1 MRCLFQYFKIS
12 ECWFITLLGPDFPKP
27 KKRTKMTSVI
37 AVSKTVSL
45 QESVWHSFYNY
56 KWQDIIV
63 QCRLKKKLIV
73 HFHSD
78 SFLDIFLSCA
88 VLLHIS

>member
-12 ECWFITLLGPDFPKP
+12 ECWFITLLGPYFPKP

-63 QCRLKKKLIV
+63 QCRLKKKLI
-73 HFHSD
+73 FEL
-78 SFLDIFLSCA
+78 F
-88 VLLHIS
+88 